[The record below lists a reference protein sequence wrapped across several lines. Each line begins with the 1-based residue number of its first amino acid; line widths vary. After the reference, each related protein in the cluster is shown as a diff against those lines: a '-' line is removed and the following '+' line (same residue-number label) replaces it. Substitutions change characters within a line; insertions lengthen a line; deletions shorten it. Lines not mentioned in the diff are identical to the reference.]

1 MPERVFA
8 FMGLSG
14 LIWASMFFMYMS
26 NTFFSPSQIHTSELI
41 WIGGFLQIV
50 VFLLCFMVPNLLSKM
65 SVFLWINR
73 GDTAR
78 KIEKMIYDPDF
89 DMEDE

>member
-1 MPERVFA
+1 MPERVLA
-8 FMGLSG
+8 FMELTG
-14 LIWASMFFMYMS
+14 LIWASMFFMYIFDDIFW
-26 NTFFSPSQIHTSELI
+26 TSQIHTSELI

-50 VFLLCFMVPNLLSKM
+50 VFLLFFMAPNLLAKM

-89 DMEDE
+89 DMEEE

>member
-1 MPERVFA
+1 MPERVLA
-8 FMGLSG
+8 FMELTG
-14 LIWASMFFMYMS
+14 LIWASMFFMYI
-26 NTFFSPSQIHTSELI
+26 FYQIPTSELI

-50 VFLLCFMVPNLLSKM
+50 VFLLFFMVPNLLAKM

-89 DMEDE
+89 EMEEE

>member
-1 MPERVFA
+1 MPERVLA
-8 FMGLSG
+8 FMELTG
-14 LIWASMFFMYMS
+14 LIWASMFFMYI
-26 NTFFSPSQIHTSELI
+26 FDDIFSPSQIPTSELI

-50 VFLLCFMVPNLLSKM
+50 VFLLFFMVPNLLAKM

-89 DMEDE
+89 DMEEE

>member
-1 MPERVFA
+1 MPERVLA
-8 FMGLSG
+8 FMELTG
-14 LIWASMFFMYMS
+14 LIWASMFFMYI
-26 NTFFSPSQIHTSELI
+26 FSQIPTSELI

-50 VFLLCFMVPNLLSKM
+50 VFLLFFMVPNLLAKM

-89 DMEDE
+89 EMEEE